1 MKDTPYPTFISELRA
16 IFHEFYKDIYK
27 ILQNNCTSYVVLIW
41 YADLE
46 KSMWLDR
53 LKSVNINRNFNFEIE
68 MPSLQSFI

>member
-46 KSMWLDR
+46 K
-53 LKSVNINRNFNFEIE
+53 INVIGQTKVSEY
-68 MPSLQSFI
+68 